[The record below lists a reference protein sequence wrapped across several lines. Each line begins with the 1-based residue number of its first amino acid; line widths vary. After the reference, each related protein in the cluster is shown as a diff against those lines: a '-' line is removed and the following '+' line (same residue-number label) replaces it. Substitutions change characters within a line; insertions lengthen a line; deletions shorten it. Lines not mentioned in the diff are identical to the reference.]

1 MLRVCPNAI
10 ARTRVRSRR
19 RRACV
24 HHGVAAGGS
33 DTIVSVTEEGQ
44 QTTWSFPEGSVGHDE
59 SVKGYAVEA
68 TDGQVGTVSWASYAP
83 GESYMV
89 VSYRDGHHDAHH
101 VVPAG
106 AVKLVDHGRQAVVLK
121 VMAAEVKATPRHEA
135 PDAPVDWEQV
145 NRFERGMLGGSFAW
159 PYTDV

>member
-1 MLRVCPNAI
+1 
-10 ARTRVRSRR
+10 
-19 RRACV
+19 V
-24 HHGVAAGGS
+24 HHRVAAGGS

-44 QTTWSFPEGSVGHDE
+44 TTTWSFPEGSVGHDE

-68 TDGQVGTVSWASYAP
+68 TVGQVGTVSWASYAP

-89 VSYRDGHHDAHH
+89 VSYRDGHEDAHH
-101 VVPAG
+101 VVPAA

-121 VMAAEVKATPRHEA
+121 VTAAEVKATPRHEA

-159 PYTDV
+159 PYTDDV

>member
-1 MLRVCPNAI
+1 MPRVCPHPR

-19 RRACV
+19 PRACV
-24 HHGVAAGGS
+24 HHGAAVRGP
-33 DTIVSVTEEGQ
+33 DTIASVTEQGQ
-44 QTTWSFPEGSVGHDE
+44 ETTWSFPEGSVGHDE

-68 TDGQVGTVSWASYAP
+68 RDGEVGTVSWASYAP

-89 VSYRDGHHDAHH
+89 VSYRDGHGDAHH

-106 AVKLVDHGRQAVVLK
+106 AVKVVDHDRRAVVLE
-121 VMAAEVKATPRHEA
+121 VTAAEVKATPRHQT
-135 PDAPVDWEQV
+135 PDTPVDWDQV
-145 NRFERGMLGGSFAW
+145 NQFERGMLGGGAVW